1 MCAGEQHAGSREDVA
16 TRIEQDTEARL
27 AEMNHALAKNKEK
40 VIEEVLS
47 FVYDIVPTV
56 HKNYRIYE

>member
-1 MCAGEQHAGSREDVA
+1 M
-16 TRIEQDTEARL
+16 TR
-27 AEMNHALAKNKEK
+27 ALSSNQEK
-40 VIEEVLS
+40 VIEDVLR